1 LRAAASKLKRVI
13 SPRLYY
19 AVIYH
24 ETTKR
29 SLQRAAAAAAAAYQI
44 HTITRDNLHL
54 NNNVELPSN
63 AIPPLRILSFNYSIQ
78 IKKGNNGDAS
88 SKERRGKSRA
98 T

>member
-29 SLQRAAAAAAAAYQI
+29 SLRRAAAAYQI

-63 AIPPLRILSFNYSIQ
+63 ASPPLPILSFNYSIQ
-78 IKKGNNGDAS
+78 IKKGNDGDAAQR
-88 SKERRGKSRA
+88 KGEEKSRA